1 MAQKNHFFLLRLYQ
15 HVQER
20 FAPPPREGDGEQ
32 VGGQAI
38 LPYK

>member
-15 HVQER
+15 YVMVR
-20 FAPPPREGDGEQ
+20 VAPPLREGDGEQ

-38 LPYK
+38 LP